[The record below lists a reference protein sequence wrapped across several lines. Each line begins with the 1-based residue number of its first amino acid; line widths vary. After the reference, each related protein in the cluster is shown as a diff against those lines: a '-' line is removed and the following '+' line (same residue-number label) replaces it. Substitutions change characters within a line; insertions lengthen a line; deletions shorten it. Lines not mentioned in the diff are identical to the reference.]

1 MPFRLRKPELSN
13 GAPNGYASN
22 DCHDSS
28 CGLLSSSARA
38 ECLLSAMM
46 RGVIGFPKR
55 VLSRTPGTIVPWGL
69 LPMSRLFS
77 GDPLSCDLD
86 QEHRAGSLK
95 SAPIFLMA
103 LVFLVLPS
111 FSGQAVAAEHGWP
124 VRVLKH
130 LMAPFRSR
138 PFLQSKA
145 SPCEIG
151 IASCFSPNSS
161 LPPLRPVEPEFE
173 AEDSSG
179 PVMLELRTK
188 HGGPFAHHWLELE
201 SSAGRLTVGF
211 GPATLPFIDAGQV
224 SLQDRYGNVKRI
236 SGMHPL
242 PWLTLPPIN
251 YHYAKAPGEGHII
264 GEPIPLTKVEAES
277 LAQKMQHIKF
287 VGPYIPIFHDC
298 RTFACKVQATA
309 QHRST
314 LPCYLLFKGYW

>member
-1 MPFRLRKPELSN
+1 MIE
-13 GAPNGYASN
+13 
-22 DCHDSS
+22 
-28 CGLLSSSARA
+28 
-38 ECLLSAMM
+38 
-46 RGVIGFPKR
+46 VIGFSKR
-55 VLSRTPGTIVPWGL
+55 ALSRTPRLSAFRLPPMNRLFGCDFVPRCHFKGSAGIGQALTTSILLITNVKRLRTSFRSAQEHPSCSTAKPQGCVPWVVT
-69 LPMSRLFS
+69 PF
-77 GDPLSCDLD
+77 
-86 QEHRAGSLK
+86 A
-95 SAPIFLMA
+95 I
-103 LVFLVLPS
+103 LVLVLPGL
-111 FSGQAVAAEHGWP
+111 SGQAMAAEHRGP
-124 VRVLKH
+124 VSILKH
-130 LMAPFRSR
+130 LVAPFRSR

-151 IASCFSPNSS
+151 IANCFSPNSS

-173 AEDSSG
+173 VEDSAG
-179 PVMLELRTK
+179 PVLLELRTK

-201 SSAGRLTVGF
+201 SSAGRLTIGF

-264 GEPIPLTKVEAES
+264 GEPIPLTKGEAEA
-277 LAQKMQHIKF
+277 LAQKMQHVKF